1 MSQIKDIEENI
12 QEESTEI
19 THPETLS
26 VWGLAWPP
34 IVGNLLFASVGVIS
48 IKAVGTLG
56 AEAVAAV
63 GTGQRMVWVFQ
74 ALLMAVM
81 TGTTAL
87 VARAVGSKNMIEAAH
102 VTRLAIGVS
111 IALSLITTLVIVLFA
126 EKFIGIFGLD
136 PVAQELAVTY
146 LTISILFIPFMA
158 IGMVIGAALRA
169 AGDVKTPMYIGI
181 FTNIIA
187 IYLLLGLVNGQY
199 GMPKLGILG
208 AALAM
213 GISFTIG
220 AAIQLYLWLA
230 NKLVVPLGKA
240 GAFTKERLRQLITIS
255 YPAGIE
261 SFVFQFGMLSFFWI
275 VAMYG
280 TEEVAAYNIG
290 VNILMLSFILG
301 NGFSVA
307 AATLS
312 GQFLGASDPVAAYK
326 SGYQAAGMTML
337 AMSLSGLLL
346 AFFAEPIAWFFI
358 QDEEVVKY
366 AVIFV
371 WIFALAQPFMALEF
385 SLGSTLRGAGDTRSP
400 LVITIIGLLVIR
412 VPIAFLLYYLEM
424 PVQWIFAT
432 LIIDYFVKGILL
444 ITRYRSK
451 RWMKVLKTSS

>member
-240 GAFTKERLRQLITIS
+240 GSFTKERLRQLITIS

-358 QDEEVVKY
+358 QDEEVVKF

-371 WIFALAQPFMALEF
+371 WIFAMAQPFMALEF

-400 LVITIIGLLVIR
+400 LVITIIGLLIIR

>member
-111 IALSLITTLVIVLFA
+111 IALSLITTLVIILFA

-301 NGFSVA
+301 NGYSVA

-358 QDEEVVKY
+358 QDEEVVKF

-371 WIFALAQPFMALEF
+371 WIFAMAQPFMALEF

-400 LVITIIGLLVIR
+400 LVITIIGLLIIR

>member
-111 IALSLITTLVIVLFA
+111 IVLSLITTLVIVLFA

-240 GAFTKERLRQLITIS
+240 GSFTKERLRQLITIS

-358 QDEEVVKY
+358 QDEEVVKF

-371 WIFALAQPFMALEF
+371 WIFAMAQPFMALEF

-451 RWMKVLKTSS
+451 RWMKVLKTSP

>member
-1 MSQIKDIEENI
+1 MSQIKDIEENT
-12 QEESTEI
+12 QEESIEI

-213 GISFTIG
+213 GISFAIG

-240 GAFTKERLRQLITIS
+240 GSFTKERLRQLITIS

-312 GQFLGASDPVAAYK
+312 GQFLGASNPVAAYK

-358 QDEEVVKY
+358 QDEEVVKF

-371 WIFALAQPFMALEF
+371 WIFAMAQPFMALEF

>member
-240 GAFTKERLRQLITIS
+240 GSFTKERLRQLITIS

-358 QDEEVVKY
+358 QDEEVVKF

-371 WIFALAQPFMALEF
+371 WIFAMAQPFMALEF

-451 RWMKVLKTSS
+451 RWMKVLKTSP

>member
-12 QEESTEI
+12 QEESIEI

-220 AAIQLYLWLA
+220 ATIQLYLWLA

-240 GAFTKERLRQLITIS
+240 GSFTKERLRQLITIS

-312 GQFLGASDPVAAYK
+312 GQFLGASNPVAAYK

-358 QDEEVVKY
+358 QDEEVVKF

-371 WIFALAQPFMALEF
+371 WIFAMAQPFMALEF

>member
-12 QEESTEI
+12 QEESIEI

-126 EKFIGIFGLD
+126 ERFIGIFGLA

-213 GISFTIG
+213 GISFAIG

-240 GAFTKERLRQLITIS
+240 GSFTKERLRQLITIS

-358 QDEEVVKY
+358 QDEEVVKF

-371 WIFALAQPFMALEF
+371 WIFAMAQPFMALEF

>member
-169 AGDVKTPMYIGI
+169 AGDVKTPMYIGV

-358 QDEEVVKY
+358 QDEEVVKF

-371 WIFALAQPFMALEF
+371 WIFAMAQPFMALEF

>member
-199 GMPKLGILG
+199 GMPKLGIIG

-358 QDEEVVKY
+358 QDEEVVKF

-371 WIFALAQPFMALEF
+371 WIFAMAQPFMALEF

>member
-34 IVGNLLFASVGVIS
+34 ILGNLLFASVGVIS

-358 QDEEVVKY
+358 QDEEVVKF

-371 WIFALAQPFMALEF
+371 WIFAMAQPFMALVF

>member
-1 MSQIKDIEENI
+1 MSQIKDIEENT
-12 QEESTEI
+12 QEESIEI

-169 AGDVKTPMYIGI
+169 AGDVKTPMYIGV

-213 GISFTIG
+213 GISFAIG

-240 GAFTKERLRQLITIS
+240 GSFTKERLRQLITIS

-358 QDEEVVKY
+358 QDEEVVKF

-371 WIFALAQPFMALEF
+371 WIFAMAQPFMALEF

>member
-111 IALSLITTLVIVLFA
+111 IALSLITTLLIVLFA

-220 AAIQLYLWLA
+220 ATIQLYLWLA

-240 GAFTKERLRQLITIS
+240 GSFTKERLRQLITIS

-358 QDEEVVKY
+358 QDEEVVKF

-371 WIFALAQPFMALEF
+371 WIFAMAQPFMALEF

>member
-12 QEESTEI
+12 QEESIEI

-111 IALSLITTLVIVLFA
+111 IALSLITTLLIVLFA

-169 AGDVKTPMYIGI
+169 AGDVKTPMYIGV

-213 GISFTIG
+213 GISFAIG

-240 GAFTKERLRQLITIS
+240 GSFTKERLRQLITIS

-312 GQFLGASDPVAAYK
+312 GQFLGASNPVAAYK

-358 QDEEVVKY
+358 QDEEVVKF

-371 WIFALAQPFMALEF
+371 WIFAMAQPFMALEF

>member
-1 MSQIKDIEENI
+1 MSQIKDIEENT
-12 QEESTEI
+12 QEESIEI

-111 IALSLITTLVIVLFA
+111 IVLSLITTLLIVLFA

-213 GISFTIG
+213 GISFAIG

-240 GAFTKERLRQLITIS
+240 GSFTKERLRQLITIS

-358 QDEEVVKY
+358 QDEEVVKF

-371 WIFALAQPFMALEF
+371 WIFAMAQPFMALEF

>member
-358 QDEEVVKY
+358 QDEEVVKF

-371 WIFALAQPFMALEF
+371 WIFAMAQPFMALEF

-400 LVITIIGLLVIR
+400 LVITIIGLLIIR

-451 RWMKVLKTSS
+451 RWMKVLKTSP

>member
-230 NKLVVPLGKA
+230 NKLVVPIGKA
-240 GAFTKERLRQLITIS
+240 GSFTKERLRQLITIS

-358 QDEEVVKY
+358 QDEEVVKF

-371 WIFALAQPFMALEF
+371 WIFAMAQPFMALEF

>member
-1 MSQIKDIEENI
+1 MSQAKDLENNI
-12 QEESTEI
+12 QEKSTEI
-19 THPETLS
+19 SHPETLS

-34 IVGNLLFASVGVIS
+34 IIGNLLFASVGVIA
-48 IKAVGTLG
+48 IKAVGSMG

-74 ALLMAVM
+74 ALVMAVM

-102 VTRLAIGVS
+102 ITRVALGVS
-111 IALSLITTLVIVLFA
+111 LLVSLLTSLIIVLFA
-126 EKFIGIFGLD
+126 EQMISIFGLD
-136 PVAQELAVTY
+136 PGTQELAVTY
-146 LTISILFIPFMA
+146 LSISILFIPFMTF
-158 IGMVIGAALRA
+158 GMVIGASLRA

-199 GMPKLGILG
+199 GMPKLGIVG

-213 GISFTIG
+213 GISFTAG
-220 AAIQLYLWLA
+220 TAIQLYLWLTH
-230 NKLVVPLGKA
+230 KLVIPLGKR
-240 GAFTKERLRQLITIS
+240 GSFTKNRLNQLLTVS

-261 SFVFQFGMLSFFWI
+261 SFVFQFGMLSFFWV

-280 TEEVAAYNIG
+280 TEEIAAYNIG
-290 VNILMLSFILG
+290 VNILMLSLILG

-312 GQFLGASDPVAAYK
+312 GQFLGASNPAAAYK

-371 WIFALAQPFMALEF
+371 WIFAMSQPFMALEF

-400 LVITIIGLLVIR
+400 LVITIIGLLLIR
-412 VPIAFLLYYLEM
+412 VPLAFLLYYLEM

-432 LIIDYFVKGILL
+432 LIIDYMVKGTLL
-444 ITRYRSK
+444 ILRYRSR
-451 RWMKVLKTSS
+451 RWMKVLKTST

>member
-102 VTRLAIGVS
+102 GTRLAIGVS

-358 QDEEVVKY
+358 QDEEVVKF

-371 WIFALAQPFMALEF
+371 WIFAMAQPFMALEF

-412 VPIAFLLYYLEM
+412 VPIAFLLYN
-424 PVQWIFAT
+424 
-432 LIIDYFVKGILL
+432 
-444 ITRYRSK
+444 
-451 RWMKVLKTSS
+451 

>member
-1 MSQIKDIEENI
+1 MSQIRDIEENT
-12 QEESTEI
+12 QEESIEI

-111 IALSLITTLVIVLFA
+111 IALSLITTLLIVLFA

-169 AGDVKTPMYIGI
+169 AGDVKTPMYIGV

-213 GISFTIG
+213 GISFAIG

-240 GAFTKERLRQLITIS
+240 GSFTKERLRQLITIS

-312 GQFLGASDPVAAYK
+312 GQFLGASNPVAAYK

-358 QDEEVVKY
+358 QDEEVVKF

-371 WIFALAQPFMALEF
+371 WIFAMAQPFMALEF

>member
-230 NKLVVPLGKA
+230 NKLVVPLGKT

-358 QDEEVVKY
+358 QDEEVVKF

-371 WIFALAQPFMALEF
+371 WIFAMAQPFMALEF

>member
-111 IALSLITTLVIVLFA
+111 IALSLVTTLVIVLFA

-240 GAFTKERLRQLITIS
+240 GSFTKERLRQLITIS

-358 QDEEVVKY
+358 QDEEVVKF

-371 WIFALAQPFMALEF
+371 WIFAMAQPFMALEF

-400 LVITIIGLLVIR
+400 LVITIIGLLIIR

>member
-1 MSQIKDIEENI
+1 MSQIKDIEESI

-34 IVGNLLFASVGVIS
+34 ILGNLLFASVGVIS

-220 AAIQLYLWLA
+220 TVIQLYLWLA

-358 QDEEVVKY
+358 QDEEVVKF

-371 WIFALAQPFMALEF
+371 WIFAMAQPFMALEF

>member
-12 QEESTEI
+12 QEESIEI

-111 IALSLITTLVIVLFA
+111 IALSLITTLLIVLFA
-126 EKFIGIFGLD
+126 EKFIGIFGLA

-169 AGDVKTPMYIGI
+169 AGDVKTPMYIGV

-213 GISFTIG
+213 GISFAIG

-240 GAFTKERLRQLITIS
+240 GSFTKERLRQLITIS

-312 GQFLGASDPVAAYK
+312 GQFLGASNPVAAYK

-358 QDEEVVKY
+358 QDEEVVKF

-371 WIFALAQPFMALEF
+371 WIFAMAQPFMALEF

>member
-12 QEESTEI
+12 QEESIEI

-126 EKFIGIFGLD
+126 ERFIGIFGLA

-220 AAIQLYLWLA
+220 ATIQLYLWLA

-240 GAFTKERLRQLITIS
+240 GSFTKERLRQLITIS

-358 QDEEVVKY
+358 QDEEVVKF

-371 WIFALAQPFMALEF
+371 WIFAMAQPFMALEF

>member
-1 MSQIKDIEENI
+1 MSQIKVLEDNI

-19 THPETLS
+19 SHPETLS

-34 IVGNLLFASVGVIS
+34 IMGNLLFASVGIIA

-63 GTGQRMVWVFQ
+63 GTGQRMIWVFQ
-74 ALLMAVM
+74 ALVMAVM

-87 VARAVGSKNMIEAAH
+87 VARAVGSKDMLEAAH
-102 VTRLAIGVS
+102 VTRMAIGVS
-111 IALSLITTLVIVLFA
+111 LLVSLFTTLLIVQFA
-126 EKFIGIFGLD
+126 EQMIGIFNLD

-146 LTISILFIPFMA
+146 LSISILFIPFMTF
-158 IGMVIGAALRA
+158 GMVIGASLRA

-199 GMPKLGILG
+199 GMPKLGIIG

-213 GISFTIG
+213 GMAFTVG
-220 AAIQLYLWLA
+220 TAIQLYLWLA
-230 NKLVVPLGKA
+230 NKLIIPVGKK
-240 GAFTKERLRQLITIS
+240 GSFTKNRFQQLVSVS

-290 VNILMLSFILG
+290 VNILMFSFILG

-312 GQFLGASDPVAAYK
+312 GQFLGASDPDAAYK

-371 WIFALAQPFMALEF
+371 WIFAMSQPFMALEF

-400 LVITIIGLLVIR
+400 LVITVIGLLLIR
-412 VPIAFLLYYLEM
+412 VPLAFVLYYLEM

-432 LIIDYFVKGILL
+432 LIIDYLVKGTLL
-444 ITRYRSK
+444 ILRYRSR
-451 RWMKVLKTSS
+451 RWMKVLKTST

>member
-1 MSQIKDIEENI
+1 MSQIKDIEENT
-12 QEESTEI
+12 QEESIEI

-213 GISFTIG
+213 GISFAIG

-230 NKLVVPLGKA
+230 NKLVVPLGTA
-240 GAFTKERLRQLITIS
+240 GSFTKERLRQLITIS

-358 QDEEVVKY
+358 QDEEVVKF

-371 WIFALAQPFMALEF
+371 WIFAMAQPFMALEF

>member
-213 GISFTIG
+213 GIAFTIG

-230 NKLVVPLGKA
+230 NKLVVPIGKA
-240 GAFTKERLRQLITIS
+240 GSFTKERLRQLITIS

-358 QDEEVVKY
+358 QDEEVVKF

-371 WIFALAQPFMALEF
+371 WIFAMAQPFMALEF

-451 RWMKVLKTSS
+451 RWMKVLKTSP

>member
-12 QEESTEI
+12 QEESIEI

-126 EKFIGIFGLD
+126 ERFIGIFGLE
-136 PVAQELAVTY
+136 PGAQELAVTY

-169 AGDVKTPMYIGI
+169 AGDVKTPMYIGV

-213 GISFTIG
+213 GISFAIG

-240 GAFTKERLRQLITIS
+240 GSFTKERLRQLITIS

-358 QDEEVVKY
+358 QDEEVVKF

-371 WIFALAQPFMALEF
+371 WIFAMAQPFMALEF

>member
-358 QDEEVVKY
+358 QDEEVVKF

-371 WIFALAQPFMALEF
+371 WIFAMAQPFMALEF

>member
-111 IALSLITTLVIVLFA
+111 IALSLITTLLIVLFA

-240 GAFTKERLRQLITIS
+240 GSFTKERLRQLITIS

-358 QDEEVVKY
+358 QDEEVVKF

-371 WIFALAQPFMALEF
+371 WIFAMAQPFMALEF

>member
-1 MSQIKDIEENI
+1 MSQIKDIEENT
-12 QEESTEI
+12 QEESIEI

-126 EKFIGIFGLD
+126 EKFIGIFGLA

-213 GISFTIG
+213 GISFAIG

-240 GAFTKERLRQLITIS
+240 GSFTKERLRQLITIS

-358 QDEEVVKY
+358 QDEEVVKF

-371 WIFALAQPFMALEF
+371 WIFAMAQPFMALEF

>member
-12 QEESTEI
+12 QEESIEI

-111 IALSLITTLVIVLFA
+111 IALSLITTLLIVLFA
-126 EKFIGIFGLD
+126 EKFIGIFGLA
-136 PVAQELAVTY
+136 PVAQELAVIY
-146 LTISILFIPFMA
+146 LTISISFIPFMA

-169 AGDVKTPMYIGI
+169 AGDVKTPMYIGV

-213 GISFTIG
+213 GISFAIG

-240 GAFTKERLRQLITIS
+240 GSFTKERLRQLITIS

-358 QDEEVVKY
+358 QDEEVVKF

-371 WIFALAQPFMALEF
+371 WIFAMAQPFMALEF

>member
-1 MSQIKDIEENI
+1 
-12 QEESTEI
+12 
-19 THPETLS
+19 
-26 VWGLAWPP
+26 
-34 IVGNLLFASVGVIS
+34 
-48 IKAVGTLG
+48 
-56 AEAVAAV
+56 
-63 GTGQRMVWVFQ
+63 MVWVFQ

-230 NKLVVPLGKA
+230 NKLVVPIGKA
-240 GAFTKERLRQLITIS
+240 GSFTKERLRQLITIS

-358 QDEEVVKY
+358 QDEEVVKF

-371 WIFALAQPFMALEF
+371 WIFAMAQPFMALEF

>member
-1 MSQIKDIEENI
+1 MSQIKDIEENT
-12 QEESTEI
+12 QEESIEI

-220 AAIQLYLWLA
+220 ATIQLYLWLA

-240 GAFTKERLRQLITIS
+240 GSFTKERLRQLITIS

-312 GQFLGASDPVAAYK
+312 GQFLGASNPVAAYK

-358 QDEEVVKY
+358 QDEEVVKF

-371 WIFALAQPFMALEF
+371 WIFAMAQPFMALEF

>member
-12 QEESTEI
+12 QEESIEI

-240 GAFTKERLRQLITIS
+240 GSFTKERLRQLITIS

-358 QDEEVVKY
+358 QDEEVVKF

-371 WIFALAQPFMALEF
+371 WIFAMAQPFMALEF

>member
-230 NKLVVPLGKA
+230 NKLVVPIGKA
-240 GAFTKERLRQLITIS
+240 GSFTKERLRQLITIS

-371 WIFALAQPFMALEF
+371 WIFAMAQPFMALEF

>member
-230 NKLVVPLGKA
+230 NKLVVPFGKA
-240 GAFTKERLRQLITIS
+240 GSFTKERLRQLITIS

-358 QDEEVVKY
+358 QDEEVVKF

-371 WIFALAQPFMALEF
+371 WIFAMAQPFMALEF

-451 RWMKVLKTSS
+451 RWMKVLKTSP

>member
-12 QEESTEI
+12 QEESIEI

-111 IALSLITTLVIVLFA
+111 IALSLITTLLIVLFA

-213 GISFTIG
+213 GISFAIG

-240 GAFTKERLRQLITIS
+240 GSFTKERLRQLITIS

-358 QDEEVVKY
+358 QDEEVVKF

-371 WIFALAQPFMALEF
+371 WIFAMAQPFMALEF

>member
-12 QEESTEI
+12 QEESIEI

-111 IALSLITTLVIVLFA
+111 IALSLITTLLIVLFA
-126 EKFIGIFGLD
+126 EKFIGIFGLA

-240 GAFTKERLRQLITIS
+240 GSFTKERLRQLITIS

-358 QDEEVVKY
+358 QDEEVVKF

-371 WIFALAQPFMALEF
+371 WIFAMAQPFMALEF

-451 RWMKVLKTSS
+451 RWMKVLKTSP